1 MSGVIAI
8 RLRPILG
15 AKAQRKDPRL
25 MEQGNVQSR
34 VVAAAAEQ
42 TEPKPLPGLW
52 ECITGSGMA
61 RAGGAA
67 LVLILQVYQ
76 NRLGVRPEIVG
87 LVSVAFYL
95 TELTGAPIFGAW
107 ADRRGWRLFLLLGPL
122 LSALAAALTWSTTLL
137 ALPLAL
143 PLLFAA
149 RLLMGAGIASNVP
162 ATLSFISAASGNDPV
177 RRARAV
183 SWFELATIGGTALG
197 GVMGAMLF
205 ERFNTGSFLAVALF
219 YVLCWGLL
227 LRVPDR
233 EAAKGAVAEGHE
245 SHPSILRMLRR
256 RDLWRFAPAWIA
268 VNAILGVWLNN
279 FASQLTLPCA
289 NPTSHHTAALCSRI
303 GHQFLVGDYSAMTA
317 GSIFSAFALV
327 FSVGIVLWSLRLG
340 SMSPT
345 RAMQI
350 SLGGAVAL
358 CALVVGI
365 NHLSSPALLPLAGLS
380 LLTALALMVLSGFTP
395 AALSMLVD
403 LAERHSEDRGSTMGI
418 YSVLLGVGQFIGGS
432 LGGVFAGWMGVDG
445 LAVLT
450 LAFTL
455 ISIGCVLLIREQ

>member
-1 MSGVIAI
+1 
-8 RLRPILG
+8 
-15 AKAQRKDPRL
+15 

-34 VVAAAAEQ
+34 VVAVPADAAARPQ
-42 TEPKPLPGLW
+42 AGLW
-52 ECITGSGMA
+52 ECIAGSGMA

-76 NRLGVRPEIVG
+76 SRLGVPPQIVG

-122 LSALAAALTWSTTLL
+122 LSAAAAFLTWTTTLA

-143 PLLFAA
+143 PVLIAA
-149 RLLMGAGIASNVP
+149 RLLLGAGIASNVP
-162 ATLSFISAASGNDPV
+162 ATLSFISAAAGHDPAQ
-177 RRARAV
+177 RARAV

-197 GVMGAMLF
+197 GVLGALLY
-205 ERFNTGSFLAVALF
+205 RQLGTISFLAVAAF
-219 YVLCWGLL
+219 YLLCWALL

-233 EAAKGAVAEGHE
+233 PADQLHSGE
-245 SHPSILRMLRR
+245 SHPSLLRMLRR
-256 RDLWRFAPAWIA
+256 RDLWRFAPAWVA

-289 NPTSHHTAALCSRI
+289 SPPTPHTAELCRRF
-303 GHQFLVGDYSAMTA
+303 GHQLLVGDFDPLTA
-317 GSIFSAFALV
+317 GAIFTSFALV
-327 FSVGIVLWSLRLG
+327 FSLGIVLWSLKLA

-345 RAMQI
+345 RAMLI
-350 SLGGAVAL
+350 SLSGALAISG
-358 CALVVGI
+358 LVVAV
-365 NHLSSPALLPLAGLS
+365 NHLGSMAALPLAVLC
-380 LLTALALMVLSGFTP
+380 LLIGAALLVLSGFTP

-403 LAERHSEDRGSTMGI
+403 LAERQAEDRGSTMGV
-418 YSVLLGVGQFIGGS
+418 YSVLLGVGQFLGGS
-432 LGGVFAGWMGVDG
+432 LGGVFAAWMGVDG

-455 ISIGCVLLIREQ
+455 ISAGCVLLLREQ